1 MGIKN
6 SELDKIKKIQKFT
19 DLVVWQEGHKLV
31 LLIYKETE
39 KFPLREKYG
48 LTDQMRRAVV
58 SITSNIAEG
67 FSRYSSKDK
76 NHFYLTARG
85 SLTELQNQLLISKDV
100 GNFTK
105 EIFNKLAGQSVIVN
119 KLLTGLL
126 KATRLKSYEP

>member
-6 SELDKIKKIQKFT
+6 SELSTMKKIHKFT

-31 LLIYKETE
+31 LLVYKETE

-48 LTDQMRRAVV
+48 LTDQMIRAVV

-67 FSRYSSKDK
+67 FSRYSSKEK
-76 NHFYLTARG
+76 NQFYLIARG

-100 GNFTK
+100 GNLTK
-105 EIFNKLAGQSVIVN
+105 EIFTKLAEQSIIVN

-126 KATRLKSYEP
+126 KATRLKSYES